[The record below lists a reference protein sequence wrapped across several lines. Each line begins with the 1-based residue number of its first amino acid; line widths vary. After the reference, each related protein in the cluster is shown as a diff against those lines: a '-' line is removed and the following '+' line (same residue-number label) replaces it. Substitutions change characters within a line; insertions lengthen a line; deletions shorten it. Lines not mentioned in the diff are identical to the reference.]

1 MPRSFASFAARSAS
15 AAGVVSVHSTSSA
28 PACEMEWFW
37 QNGQRRLHPKLP
49 MESTGR
55 PGRKNASGFF
65 SIGSSASDVT
75 LP

>member
-1 MPRSFASFAARSAS
+1 MKPRRGAAP
-15 AAGVVSVHSTSSA
+15 SVMRDHADGS
-28 PACEMEWFW
+28 CEMEWFW

-55 PGRKNASGFF
+55 PGLKNASGFF

>member
-1 MPRSFASFAARSAS
+1 
-15 AAGVVSVHSTSSA
+15 
-28 PACEMEWFW
+28 MEWFW